1 MDFEDSI
8 NNSDFEDDI
17 NILEE
22 FANKIESSFSDDA
35 ASASASSGINKD
47 EEDDIARAIELSLL
61 EQTSPTGAGKKG
73 KQTKKRPKFNDSG
86 VEAGETFSP
95 RRPRRNPRNNR
106 ARRNVPPS
114 NSGAPPF
121 NQVLNSVM
129 AASAQQFGQ
138 QMKTFKFRTR
148 PMEMLPDR
156 YHANMYGKI
165 NQSSDK
171 IIVPERIMTN
181 LYGSNNAV
189 INDGVLVVEIR
200 TYGSDDVKYATVSQY
215 IEEDI
220 CYLPNLMF
228 YGMLI
233 EPDTMCHFRIV
244 DNIARAKKVVLKP
257 EIYEFMHIKDQM
269 KLMFDEFNTNFRL
282 LREGQQIIIQSDEV
296 NKELTFNVEELFDE
310 NGNKI
315 KLGTIYDVD
324 LEVEFKISAEFNQM
338 YADEQ
343 AEKRRVKEAE
353 ERERRLRENPPMSN
367 LRFRRP
373 NINSFGDMK
382 NAYDPKQH
390 FNGGSTNLVPNGQ
403 QPTDVSGIP
412 KETESFSGEGRTLG
426 GRTDRLLSR
435 EELRRKRMQNLK
447 FLGKGNKLGEK

>member
-1 MDFEDSI
+1 MDFEESI

-17 NILEE
+17 NLLESY
-22 FANKIESSFSDDA
+22 ANDIEESLDGAAA
-35 ASASASSGINKD
+35 ASASSSISKD
-47 EEDDIARAIELSLL
+47 EEDDIARAIEMSLID
-61 EQTSPTGAGKKG
+61 QTSPTAAPAPAFKRKS
-73 KQTKKRPKFNDSG
+73 TRPKFKTD
-86 VEAGETFSP
+86 AGEPFLP
-95 RRPRRNPRNNR
+95 RQPRSASRNSR
-106 ARRNVPPS
+106 AKRRVPPS
-114 NSGAPPF
+114 NSSAPPF
-121 NQVLNSVM
+121 NEVLNNII

-148 PMEMLPDR
+148 PMEMLPDQ
-156 YHANMYGKI
+156 YHANMYSKI

-171 IIVPERIMTN
+171 IIVPEKIMTN

-200 TYGSDDVKYATVSQY
+200 TYGSDNVKYATVSQY
-215 IEEDI
+215 TEQDI

-244 DNIARAKKVVLKP
+244 NNIARAKKVVLKP

-282 LREGQQIIIQSDEV
+282 LREEQQIIIQSEEV
-296 NKELTFNVEELFDE
+296 NKELTFNVEELYDE
-310 NGNKI
+310 NENRI
-315 KLGTIYDVD
+315 KLGTIYDID

-367 LRFRRP
+367 LRFKRP
-373 NINSFGDMK
+373 NINTFSDMK
-382 NAYDPKQH
+382 NAYNPNEK
-390 FNGGSTNLVPNGQ
+390 FNGDTTNLVPGQ
-403 QPTDVSGIP
+403 NSLPPEVSGIP
-412 KETESFSGEGRTLG
+412 KETEPFSGEGHTLG

-447 FLGKGNKLGEK
+447 FLGKGNKLGGK